1 MPNVASIHSP
11 AAAGSSEPDAGTT
24 ARGASKVPKSSV
36 TTASMP
42 LNALRIA
49 IIAVVTAAMTN
60 MEIPEIRWVRLLD
73 RRTQA

>member
-11 AAAGSSEPDAGTT
+11 AASGSSEPDTGTT
-24 ARGASKVPKSSV
+24 ARGASNVPKSSV

-49 IIAVVTAAMTN
+49 IIAVVTAAITN
-60 MEIPEIRWVRLLD
+60 MEIPEIRWVRLLE